1 MKKKLRSAFKAS
13 RSCHSQWHLLVKT
26 MFLIRVNFY
35 EGFTQYCL
43 FLFIQTGLESWLE
56 GVLDL
61 KVKEIG
67 KNCSLSVYIEAVT
80 WYSHFVE

>member
-1 MKKKLRSAFKAS
+1 M
-13 RSCHSQWHLLVKT
+13 
-26 MFLIRVNFY
+26 
-35 EGFTQYCL
+35 
-43 FLFIQTGLESWLE
+43 FIQTGLESWLE

>member
-1 MKKKLRSAFKAS
+1 M
-13 RSCHSQWHLLVKT
+13 
-26 MFLIRVNFY
+26 
-35 EGFTQYCL
+35 
-43 FLFIQTGLESWLE
+43 FIQTGLESWLE

-67 KNCSLSVYIEAVT
+67 KNCSLSVYIEAAT